1 LNGWLQNLRGL
12 LRVLLL
18 VSVASGLPC
27 LARAAGESDASGT
40 NVVVIVYEPHATTVS
55 RRLRQEVEA
64 LGFRVEL
71 KREGSE
77 PRSLEALAM
86 TSGAVA
92 AIRVQPL
99 AEGGVE
105 MTVLDRATGKTVHRD
120 LRRVVAA
127 DPAGEELIATRT
139 VELLRASLL
148 ELNSDHP
155 SRGDTPASAPVVAL
169 ALHEQ
174 ERGLRRRS
182 GAIFVSAGSAVLL
195 MPDFRP
201 SWQLALR
208 AAWSS
213 AGGLGLSAEL
223 FSPLSAARF
232 SEPEGSVEA
241 RATSYRLGASW
252 ALGSSEAPISGA
264 VGAGW
269 SLTTLSA
276 RGSASAP
283 YVGAQD
289 DFVVWAPWLS
299 LGGRVRLA
307 DHFALWAQSSGSLA
321 LPRATLRV
329 AERAAADFGRPA
341 WLLSFGP
348 ELSWP

>member
-1 LNGWLQNLRGL
+1 MNGWLQNLRGL
-12 LRVLLL
+12 LRILFL
-18 VSVASGLPC
+18 VSIASASALPRA
-27 LARAAGESDASGT
+27 ARATQEPQD
-40 NVVVIVYEPHATTVS
+40 NVVVIVYESHATTVS
-55 RRLRQEVEA
+55 RRLRQEIEA
-64 LGFRVEL
+64 LGFLVEL
-71 KREGSE
+71 KRAGSE
-77 PRSLEALAM
+77 PLSLEALAM
-86 TSGAVA
+86 VSGAVA

-120 LRRVVAA
+120 LLRVAA
-127 DPAGEELIATRT
+127 GDPAGEELIATRT

-155 SRGDTPASAPVVAL
+155 SRGDAPLSAPVVAM
-169 ALHEQ
+169 ARHEQ

-182 GAIFVSAGSAVLL
+182 GAIFVGVGPALLL
-195 MPDFRP
+195 MPGFRP
-201 SWQLALR
+201 SWQFALR
-208 AAWSS
+208 AAWVS
-213 AGGLGLSAEL
+213 AAGFGLSAEL

-232 SEPEGSVEA
+232 AEPEGSVEA
-241 RATSYRLGASW
+241 RATSYRLGALW

-269 SLTTLSA
+269 SLSTLSA
-276 RGSASAP
+276 RGNASAP
-283 YVGAQD
+283 YVGTQD

-307 DHFALWAQSSGSLA
+307 EHFALWVQSSGSLA
-321 LPRATLRV
+321 VPRATLRV
-329 AERAAADFGRPA
+329 ADRATADFARPA